1 MVKKVI
7 FAILSSILFL
17 AVMGQDVVS
26 ESTDAG
32 LIMLKMD
39 ITKEGR
45 YILTLH
51 FEQNPATI
59 SSLKGIKVTLEPSG
73 EVPFVIYAE
82 DLKEEVLKTF
92 VGNTVPPAYMKTSSF
107 LRLDPI
113 VYYSDIV
120 SFTKNEKIV
129 VDYLMENDGELK
141 QTPGPT
147 IKVSDI
153 AIPKHQLAPE
163 N

>member
-1 MVKKVI
+1 MIKKII
-7 FAILSSILFL
+7 FAIFSLILFVG
-17 AVMGQDVVS
+17 VMGQDVVS

-32 LIMLKMD
+32 LIVLKMD

-51 FEQNPATI
+51 FEQNPETI

-82 DLKEEVLKTF
+82 DLKEENLKNF
-92 VGNTVPPAYMKTSSF
+92 VGNIIPPAYMKTSSF

-129 VDYLMENDGELK
+129 VEYLTENDGELK
-141 QTPGPT
+141 QTRGPT

-153 AIPKHQLAPE
+153 IIPKHQLVPE